1 MSFIDAIQ
9 ERYTTKL
16 YNPSKKI
23 EPSKIEELKAILQL
37 SPSSINSQPW
47 KFSFVSDITVKNEL
61 AKASFFNA
69 KKIEDCDTVVVFN
82 RIDSI
87 ELFEKQITEN
97 LPEGAVGYYNQFI
110 KEQPEETIKAWFEK
124 QVYLALGMF
133 LSACA
138 TMKIDA
144 TPMEG
149 IEPEKYKDIL
159 GLEEYHTLVAVAI
172 GYRDSEDANQPEKKP
187 KSRLPLNQVIQSI
200 K

>member
-1 MSFIDAIQ
+1 MYDA
-9 ERYTTKL
+9 
-16 YNPSKKI
+16 SKKI
-23 EPSKIEELKAILQL
+23 EPSKIEDLKAILQL

-47 KFSFVSDITVKNEL
+47 KFTFVSDIAVKNEL
-61 AKASFFNA
+61 AKSSFFNA

-110 KEQPEETIKAWFEK
+110 KGQPEETTKAWFDK

-138 TMKIDA
+138 AMKIDA

-149 IEPEKYKDIL
+149 IEPDRYKTIL
-159 GLEEYHTLVAVAI
+159 GLEGYHPLVAVAI

-187 KSRLPLNQVIQSI
+187 KSRLPLDQVIQTI

>member
-1 MSFIDAIQ
+1 MNFITAIQ
-9 ERYTTKL
+9 ERYTTKM
-16 YNPSKKI
+16 YDPSKKI
-23 EPSKIEELKAILQL
+23 EPSKIEDLKAILQL

-47 KFSFVSDITVKNEL
+47 KFSFVRDITLKNEL

-69 KKIEDCDTVVVFN
+69 KKIEDCDTVVVFS

-87 ELFEKQITEN
+87 PLFEKQITEN

-110 KEQPEETIKAWFEK
+110 KEQPEQTTKAWFDK

-138 TMKIDA
+138 SMKIDA

-149 IEPEKYKDIL
+149 IEPEKYKTIL
-159 GLEEYHTLVAVAI
+159 GLENYHALVAVAI
-172 GYRDSEDANQPEKKP
+172 GHRDNEDANQPEKKP
-187 KSRLPLNQVIQSI
+187 KSRLPLNEVIQSF
-200 K
+200 